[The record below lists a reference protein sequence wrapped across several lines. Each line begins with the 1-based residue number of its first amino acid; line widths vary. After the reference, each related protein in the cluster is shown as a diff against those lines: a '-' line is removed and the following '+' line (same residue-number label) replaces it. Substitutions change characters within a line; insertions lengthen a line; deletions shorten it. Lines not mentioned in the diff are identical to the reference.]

1 MMSKNT
7 SVTLGD
13 HFESFIDRQIASGR
27 FSNASELIRSGLRL
41 LEEQEQKRE
50 ALIQALMAGERSGD
64 AGEVD
69 FAKIRQAA
77 RQQAGISAADA

>member
-1 MMSKNT
+1 MSKNT
-7 SVTLGD
+7 SITLGD
-13 HFESFIDRQIASGR
+13 HFEQFVDRQIASGR

-50 ALIQALMAGERSGD
+50 ALIQALLVGERSGD

-69 FAKIRQAA
+69 FAQIRRAA
-77 RQQAGISAADA
+77 RRQAGIPATDA